1 MKEITVKIA
10 PHAVRE
16 QLAAILTSENFVRSR
31 RMQRFLEFIVE
42 ETLAGRADQLAEY
55 SIGLAVFDR
64 GTDFE
69 PALDP
74 IVRNDARRLRLK
86 LLEYYRQPGA
96 AGRVLIEI
104 PKGGYVPVFVPMLE
118 HVSKR
123 LAVMPFEVLSPASDG
138 ALCGRALCHSLTA
151 NLSNL
156 DGLEVIAAGY
166 MHERPLH
173 EAASESNWSHAI
185 HGSVLRSG
193 DHCRAIINLI
203 QVADGTQVWAREYDF
218 EIGDVLTLQSEM
230 ASTVRR
236 EVKVRLGVGNPQP
249 VCLALAA

>member
-1 MKEITVKIA
+1 MPGRDGFPRRCRSRVACAAEGCLTPGDSNMKEITVKIA

-86 LLEYYRQPGA
+86 LLEYYRQPG
-96 AGRVLIEI
+96 
-104 PKGGYVPVFVPMLE
+104 
-118 HVSKR
+118 
-123 LAVMPFEVLSPASDG
+123 
-138 ALCGRALCHSLTA
+138 
-151 NLSNL
+151 
-156 DGLEVIAAGY
+156 
-166 MHERPLH
+166 
-173 EAASESNWSHAI
+173 
-185 HGSVLRSG
+185 
-193 DHCRAIINLI
+193 
-203 QVADGTQVWAREYDF
+203 
-218 EIGDVLTLQSEM
+218 
-230 ASTVRR
+230 
-236 EVKVRLGVGNPQP
+236 
-249 VCLALAA
+249 